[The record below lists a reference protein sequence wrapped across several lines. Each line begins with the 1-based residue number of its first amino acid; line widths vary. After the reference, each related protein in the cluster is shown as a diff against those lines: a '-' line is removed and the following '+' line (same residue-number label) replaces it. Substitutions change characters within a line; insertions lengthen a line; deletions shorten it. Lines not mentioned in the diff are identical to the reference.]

1 MTTARIQKQLTEHLA
16 LLSPKQQLLVLEMIK
31 NMVPEQ
37 INAERLTIES
47 YNQELD
53 EAVARIEAGVFVS
66 HEEALQ
72 QLNL

>member
-1 MTTARIQKQLTEHLA
+1 
-16 LLSPKQQLLVLEMIK
+16 MIK